1 MKSAINTK
9 LGKLRG
15 ERGFTL
21 VELLVIVSI
30 VVALAGVVVPSVA
43 GFSDKGE
50 VGAMAKEIDSVQSAM
65 DIMMIENKVIVVNTS
80 PASSQNS
87 WKTFPNGPNVASL
100 DGYLKAEDTE
110 YFYCWDTS
118 GFITGQHVAS
128 SACP

>member
-1 MKSAINTK
+1 MKSAINTG
-9 LGKLRG
+9 LRRLRG

-43 GFSDKGE
+43 GFSGKGE
-50 VGAMAKEIDSVQSAM
+50 VGAMAEEINSVQSAM
-65 DIMMIENKVIVVNTS
+65 DIMMVENKVSLVNVS

-87 WKTFPNGPNVASL
+87 WKTFPNGPSVASL
-100 DGYLKAEDTE
+100 DDYLKAEDTE

-118 GFITGQHVAS
+118 GLITDQHVVS

>member
-1 MKSAINTK
+1 MKSAIDTG
-9 LGKLRG
+9 LGRLRG

-30 VVALAGVVVPSVA
+30 VVALAGAVVPSVA
-43 GFSDKGE
+43 GFSGKGE
-50 VGAMAKEIDSVQSAM
+50 VGAMAEEINSVQSAM
-65 DIMMIENKVIVVNTS
+65 DIMMVENKVSLVNVS

-87 WKTFPNGPNVASL
+87 WKTFPNGPSVASL
-100 DGYLKAEDTE
+100 DDYLKAEDTE

-118 GFITGQHVAS
+118 GLVTDQHVVS

>member
-1 MKSAINTK
+1 MKSAINTG

-21 VELLVIVSI
+21 VELLVIVPI
-30 VVALAGVVVPSVA
+30 VVALAGAVVPSVA
-43 GFSDKGE
+43 GFSGKGE
-50 VGAMAKEIDSVQSAM
+50 VGAMAEEINSVQSAM
-65 DIMMIENKVIVVNTS
+65 DIMMVENKVSLVNVS

-87 WKTFPNGPNVASL
+87 WKTFPNGPSVASL
-100 DGYLKAEDTE
+100 DNYLKAEDTE

-118 GFITGQHVAS
+118 GLVTDQHVVS

>member
-1 MKSAINTK
+1 MKSALNTR

-50 VGAMAKEIDSVQSAM
+50 AGAMAEEIGSVQSAM
-65 DIMMIENKVIVVNTS
+65 DYMMIDMKVTLVNTS
-80 PASSQNS
+80 PASSLNS
-87 WKTFPNGPNVASL
+87 WKTFPNGPNVAAL
-100 DGYLKAEDTE
+100 VNYLKAEDTT
-110 YFYCWDTS
+110 YYYCWDAS
-118 GFITGQHVAS
+118 GLITDQHLVS

>member
-1 MKSAINTK
+1 MKSAIDTE

-30 VVALAGVVVPSVA
+30 VVALAGAVVPSVA
-43 GFSDKGE
+43 GFSGKGE
-50 VGAMAKEIDSVQSAM
+50 VGAMAEEINSVQSAM
-65 DIMMIENKVIVVNTS
+65 DIMMVENKVSLVNVS

-87 WKTFPNGPNVASL
+87 WKTFPNGPSVASL
-100 DGYLKAEDTE
+100 DNYLKAEDTE

-118 GFITGQHVAS
+118 GLVTDQHVVS

>member
-1 MKSAINTK
+1 MKSAINTG
-9 LGKLRG
+9 LGRLRG

-43 GFSDKGE
+43 GFSGKGE
-50 VGAMAKEIDSVQSAM
+50 VGAMAEEINSVQSAM
-65 DIMMIENKVIVVNTS
+65 DIMMVENKVSLVNVS

-87 WKTFPNGPNVASL
+87 WKTFPNGPSVASL
-100 DGYLKAEDTE
+100 DDYLKAEDTE

-118 GFITGQHVAS
+118 GLITDQHVVS

>member
-1 MKSAINTK
+1 MKSAINTG

-30 VVALAGVVVPSVA
+30 IVALAGAVVPSVA
-43 GFSDKGE
+43 GFSGKGE
-50 VGAMAKEIDSVQSAM
+50 VGAMAEEIKSVQSAM
-65 DIMMIENKVIVVNTS
+65 DIMMIENKVIAVNTS
-80 PASSQNS
+80 PASSLNS

-100 DGYLKAEDTE
+100 DNYLKAEDTE

-118 GFITGQHVAS
+118 GLVTDQHVVS

>member
-1 MKSAINTK
+1 MKSAINTG
-9 LGKLRG
+9 LGRLRG

-43 GFSDKGE
+43 GFSGKGE
-50 VGAMAKEIDSVQSAM
+50 VGAMAEEINSVQSAM
-65 DIMMIENKVIVVNTS
+65 DIMMVENKVSLVNVS

-87 WKTFPNGPNVASL
+87 WKTFPNGPSVASL
-100 DGYLKAEDTE
+100 DNYLKAEDTE

-118 GFITGQHVAS
+118 GLVTDQHVVS

>member
-1 MKSAINTK
+1 MKSAIDTG
-9 LGKLRG
+9 LGRLRG

-30 VVALAGVVVPSVA
+30 VVALAGAVVPSVA
-43 GFSDKGE
+43 GFSGKGE
-50 VGAMAKEIDSVQSAM
+50 VGAMAEEINSVQSAM
-65 DIMMIENKVIVVNTS
+65 DIMMVENKVSLVNVN

-87 WKTFPNGPNVASL
+87 WKAFPNGPSVASL
-100 DGYLKAEDTE
+100 DNYLNAEDTE

-118 GFITGQHVAS
+118 GLVTDQHVVS

>member
-1 MKSAINTK
+1 MKSAVSTK
-9 LGKLRG
+9 LGDLRG

-30 VVALAGVVVPSVA
+30 VVALAGAVVPSVA

-50 VGAMAKEIDSVQSAM
+50 VGAMAEEIRSVQSAM
-65 DIMMIENKVIVVNTS
+65 DIMMIENKVTAVNVS

-87 WKTFPNGPNVASL
+87 WKTFPNGPSVASL
-100 DGYLKAEDTE
+100 DNYLKAEDTV

-118 GFITGQHVAS
+118 GLITDQHLVS

>member
-1 MKSAINTK
+1 MKSAIDTG
-9 LGKLRG
+9 LGRLRG

-30 VVALAGVVVPSVA
+30 VVALAGAVAPSVA
-43 GFSDKGE
+43 GFSGKGE
-50 VGAMAKEIDSVQSAM
+50 VGAMAEEVNSVQSAM
-65 DIMMIENKVIVVNTS
+65 DIMMVENKVSLVNVS

-87 WKTFPNGPNVASL
+87 WKTFPNGPSVASL
-100 DGYLKAEDTE
+100 ENYLKAEDTE

-118 GFITGQHVAS
+118 GLVTDQHVVS

>member
-1 MKSAINTK
+1 MKSAINTG
-9 LGKLRG
+9 LGRLRG

-30 VVALAGVVVPSVA
+30 VVALAGAVVPSVA
-43 GFSDKGE
+43 GFSGKGE
-50 VGAMAKEIDSVQSAM
+50 VGAMAEEINSVQSAM
-65 DIMMIENKVIVVNTS
+65 DIMMVENKVSLVNVS

-87 WKTFPNGPNVASL
+87 WKTFPNGPSVASL
-100 DGYLKAEDTE
+100 DNYLKAEDTE

-118 GFITGQHVAS
+118 GLVTDQHVVS

>member
-1 MKSAINTK
+1 MKSAIDTG
-9 LGKLRG
+9 LGRLRG

-30 VVALAGVVVPSVA
+30 VVALAGAVVPSVA
-43 GFSDKGE
+43 GFSGKGE
-50 VGAMAKEIDSVQSAM
+50 VGAMAEEINSVQSAM
-65 DIMMIENKVIVVNTS
+65 DIMMVENKVSLVNVS

-87 WKTFPNGPNVASL
+87 WKTFPNGPSVASL
-100 DGYLKAEDTE
+100 ENYLKAEDTE

-118 GFITGQHVAS
+118 GLVTDQHVVS